1 MQDLK
6 KKIELQPLQEKN
18 RESTEQKNGGGA
30 RSTWLEKKKLGQKNE
45 EKKGGGARSVHEDGE
60 KTGENRKKKGLF
72 GLVPLQF
79 LKVGDI
85 PLQFTYFEA
94 YHYNSLVLK
103 KYHRIRMI

>member
-1 MQDLK
+1 
-6 KKIELQPLQEKN
+6 
-18 RESTEQKNGGGA
+18 
-30 RSTWLEKKKLGQKNE
+30 
-45 EKKGGGARSVHEDGE
+45 
-60 KTGENRKKKGLF
+60 
-72 GLVPLQF
+72 LVPLQF

>member
-45 EKKGGGARSVHEDGE
+45 EKKRRGCSVGPRGWRKNRGKPKE
-60 KTGENRKKKGLF
+60 KGVIWFGTIAIFESWRYTITIHLF
-72 GLVPLQF
+72 
-79 LKVGDI
+79 
-85 PLQFTYFEA
+85 
-94 YHYNSLVLK
+94 
-103 KYHRIRMI
+103 